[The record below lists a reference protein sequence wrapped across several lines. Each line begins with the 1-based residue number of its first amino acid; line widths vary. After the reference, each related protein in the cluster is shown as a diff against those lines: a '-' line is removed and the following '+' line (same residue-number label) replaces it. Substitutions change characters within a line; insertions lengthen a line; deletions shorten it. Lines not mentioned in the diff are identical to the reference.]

1 MVRVLAMRELERD
14 CEVAPLGGPEVFVA
28 KMAEGKGGA
37 AFNPDDAAAAAAAD
51 TADAATA
58 ADTADAAAAADTA
71 DTADAADA
79 DAAADAPV
87 LVARRERVRA
97 SGVGDPVAPSA
108 LSSGGD
114 AEDTTACLVFLGAM
128 MEMCASC
135 TSKMCY

>member
-1 MVRVLAMRELERD
+1 MLAMRELERD

-37 AFNPDDAAAAAAAD
+37 AFNPDDADAAA
-51 TADAATA
+51 A

-71 DTADAADA
+71 DAADA
-79 DAAADAPV
+79 DSAADAPV

-114 AEDTTACLVFLGAM
+114 AEDPTACLVFLGAM